1 MPAVLTCLLLPAALR
16 ALPRSLSSL
25 SSKMSSEVAI
35 RVGKAGS
42 SGSALNDGTCDYCR
56 VGGWVGLRQGGWLG
70 GAEAGWVAGW
80 G

>member
-1 MPAVLTCLLLPAALR
+1 
-16 ALPRSLSSL
+16 
-25 SSKMSSEVAI
+25 MSSEVAI

-56 VGGWVGLRQGGWLG
+56 VGGWVGLRQGGWLQG
-70 GAEAGWVAGW
+70 WMARVPTAGWVAGW